1 MRAHGSGRRGPEP
14 ITGRADARVRRTEPG
29 VPPTQRP
36 GPLFMRAQHRAPLAG
51 LAQGPGSEDEIEK
64 GRQKRKSALLSDAD
78 SIRISLVLSSAGVV
92 SATR

>member
-1 MRAHGSGRRGPEP
+1 
-14 ITGRADARVRRTEPG
+14 
-29 VPPTQRP
+29 
-36 GPLFMRAQHRAPLAG
+36 MRAQHRAPLAG